1 MAPRGRL
8 VLRAALDALALAG
21 RALTRAALATT
32 LTVLTVLAALAWGA
46 APAAAATP
54 PSGTLTDAGGP
65 VSYTAGP
72 FFVSNASAQANGT
85 PICNTALQCDQFALT
100 VTLSPAVA
108 AANKVK
114 IQIQW
119 PLSTADFDLYV
130 FDSSNTL
137 VGQSATSNDP
147 ETVIL
152 PAVNG
157 AYTVLVAP
165 FDPAGQSFTGTIS
178 LVPIPVAPPPPP
190 GIAPRYQSYAAP
202 AGIAESSGEPS
213 ISIDWNPNN
222 GALRHGTVNTGGVDF
237 FTANENELRVSFDDC
252 SSPAHS
258 LWEDVTSPTEGVT
271 TLDPIGFG
279 DHVTGRIYQ
288 CQLSGGQSRIAFS
301 DDDGGTWT
309 QGQGGPADQ
318 GPDHET
324 LGGGPFAAGAPPHP
338 LYPRA
343 VYYCSQNVAGG
354 AECGLSLD
362 GGRTYLPGVDIF
374 TVTQCTGGI
383 HGHVKVAPDDGT
395 VYVPNS
401 SCATGGGTQGV
412 AVSRDNGVT
421 WTDFTVPG
429 SSGSGDPS
437 VGIGANG
444 TIYLGWQNGDG
455 HPHIAVSHDH
465 GQTWQNN
472 TDAGAALGIQN
483 SVFPVVVAG
492 DDNRAAFGFL
502 GTPTGGNYQDTTNFH
517 GIWHFYVAT
526 TFDGGNSWYLVD
538 ATPDDPVQV
547 GSICTG
553 GTTCGPDRN
562 LLDFND
568 ITIDQEGRVV
578 AAFADG
584 CVAPGCNAGSP
595 SSSSRSAKGT
605 VLRQSGGRRL
615 LAAFDPPEP
624 ARPPAPLLLA
634 AVRQAGAVTVTWEV
648 PDNGGTPLTGYK
660 VYRGTASG
668 GETLLATIG
677 PGKPAYL
684 DTTADPNT
692 KYFYR
697 VTAFNAQGEG
707 PFCGE
712 VSVVAGNVQSA
723 CVLPGITVITDPSGD
738 QTGAPANSE
747 LDILSVSLAEP
758 WLSSCSNQL
767 VFTMKV
773 NDLSVVP
780 PQAQWTIFFSRANG
794 TEYFVAMVSNGTG
807 NPTGVQFVYGHTST
821 GTGGVRQLTT
831 DGTADAGSG
840 FTSDGTITIVLSLAK
855 LTFNLNPPPPTL
867 PPPAPGD
874 TFGNIN
880 ALTQQTVGVLLLTID
895 STASAGYTLA
905 GNQACEP
912 SVPPVAQ
919 LVATPN
925 GGPAPLGVM
934 FDGSGS
940 TEPDLCDTITSYTF
954 DFGDGSPPV
963 TQAAP
968 TITHQYV
975 LDGEFPARLRVT
987 DSRGTAS
994 ANTAQ
999 QLISVEGGTPLC
1011 GGGGGG
1017 LCYYTLTPCRAF
1029 DSRSGSPLASGTQVA
1044 IQAGGT
1050 CGVPMSARAVSV
1062 NITVVGSTG
1071 NGYLSI
1077 YPDAMGGPPTT
1088 STIVFTSGQTRAN
1101 NAVSGLAAGGQ
1112 GTFIVR
1118 PSVGG
1123 GATVNVVVD
1132 VNGYFQ

>member
-1 MAPRGRL
+1 MKLATIAG
-8 VLRAALDALALAG
+8 ALLAI
-21 RALTRAALATT
+21 AALA
-32 LTVLTVLAALAWGA
+32 ALGPGAGA
-46 APAAAATP
+46 AFAATP

-65 VSYTAGP
+65 VTYTAGP
-72 FFVSNASAQANGT
+72 FFTSNASAQANGT
-85 PICNTALQCDQFALT
+85 PICNAALACDQFALT
-100 VTLSPAVA
+100 VSLSAPVA
-108 AANKVK
+108 AANKIK

-130 FDSSNTL
+130 FDAGNNL

-147 ETVIL
+147 ETVTL

-157 AYTVLVAP
+157 GYTVVVAP
-165 FDPAGQSFTGTIS
+165 FNPAGQSFTGTVS
-178 LVPIPVAPPPPP
+178 LLPIPAAPPPPP
-190 GIAPRYQSYAAP
+190 GIPPRYRSYAAP
-202 AGIAESSGEPS
+202 PGIAESSGEPS
-213 ISIDWNPNN
+213 ISVDWNPNN
-222 GALRHGTVNTGGVDF
+222 GALRHGTVNTGGAAF

-252 SSPAHS
+252 SSPARD
-258 LWEDVTSPTEGVT
+258 LWEDVTSSTEGVT

-301 DDDGGTWT
+301 DDDGGSWT

-362 GGRTYLPGVDIF
+362 GGRTYLAGVDIF

-421 WTDFTVPG
+421 WNDFTVPG

-437 VGIGANG
+437 VGIGAGG
-444 TIYLGWQNGDG
+444 TVYLGWQNSDG
-455 HPHIAVSHDH
+455 HPHVAVSHDH

-492 DDNRAAFGFL
+492 DDDRAAFGFL
-502 GTPTGGNYQDTTNFH
+502 GTPTGGNYQDSNNFH

-526 TFDGGNSWYLVD
+526 TYDGGGSWYLVD

-553 GTTCGPDRN
+553 GTTCGADRN

-568 ITIDQEGRVV
+568 VSIDREGRVV

-595 SSSSRSAKGT
+595 SSASRSAKGT
-605 VLRQSGGRRL
+605 VLRQAGGRRL
-615 LAAFDPPEP
+615 LHAFDPPEP
-624 ARPPAPLLLA
+624 AVPPAPLLLA
-634 AVRQAGAVTVTWEV
+634 AVRQAGGAVTVTWEV
-648 PDNGGTPLTGYK
+648 PDDGGTPLIAYR
-660 VYRGTASG
+660 VYRGTTSG

-677 PGKPAYL
+677 PGKPLYL
-684 DTTADPNT
+684 DSTAVPGT
-692 KYFYR
+692 GYFYR
-697 VTAFNAQGEG
+697 VSALNAQGEG

-712 VSVVAGNVQSA
+712 VAAAAGAVESA
-723 CVLPGITVITDPSGD
+723 CALPGITIITDPAGD

-747 LDILSVSLAEP
+747 LDIRSVSMAEP
-758 WLSSCSNQL
+758 WLNSCSDQL

-780 PQAQWTIFFSRANG
+780 PQARWTIFFSRANG
-794 TEYFVAMVSNGTG
+794 TEYFVAMLSDDTG
-807 NPTGVQFVYGHTST
+807 NPTGVSFVYGHTSL

-840 FTSDGTITIVLSLAK
+840 FTADGTITIVLSLSK
-855 LTFNLNPPPPTL
+855 LTFNLNPPPATL
-867 PPPAPGD
+867 PPPAPGE
-874 TFGNIN
+874 TFGNVN

-895 STASAGYTLA
+895 STGSGGYTLA
-905 GNQACEP
+905 GNRSCEP
-912 SVPPVAQ
+912 SSPPIAQ
-919 LVATPN
+919 LVATPKS
-925 GGPAPLGVM
+925 GPAPLMVS

-940 TEPDLCDTITSYTF
+940 TEPDLCDTISTYTF
-954 DFGDGSPPV
+954 DFGDGSAPV
-963 TQAAP
+963 TQAGA
-968 TITHQYV
+968 TIDHTYV
-975 LDGEFPARLRVT
+975 LDGEFPARLKVT

-999 QLISVEGGTPLC
+999 QLVSVEGGTPLC
-1011 GGGGGG
+1011 GAAGGF
-1017 LCYYTLTPCRAF
+1017 CFYTLPPCRVF
-1029 DSRSGSPLASGTQVA
+1029 DSRTAGTPLASGAQDA
-1044 IQAGGT
+1044 IQVGGT
-1050 CGVPMSARAVSV
+1050 CGVPMSAKAVAANV
-1062 NITVVGSTG
+1062 TVVGATG
-1071 NGYLSI
+1071 DGFLSA
-1077 YPDAMGGPPTT
+1077 YPDASSNPPTT
-1088 STIVFTSGQTRAN
+1088 STINFTAGRTLAN
-1101 NAVSGLAAGGQ
+1101 NLVSGLAKGGQ
-1112 GTFIVR
+1112 GTLVVL
-1118 PSVGG
+1118 PSL
-1123 GATVNVVVD
+1123 VNQGDVHVVID
-1132 VNGYFQ
+1132 VSGYFQ

>member
-1 MAPRGRL
+1 
-8 VLRAALDALALAG
+8 
-21 RALTRAALATT
+21 
-32 LTVLTVLAALAWGA
+32 
-46 APAAAATP
+46 
-54 PSGTLTDAGGP
+54 
-65 VSYTAGP
+65 
-72 FFVSNASAQANGT
+72 
-85 PICNTALQCDQFALT
+85 
-100 VTLSPAVA
+100 
-108 AANKVK
+108 
-114 IQIQW
+114 
-119 PLSTADFDLYV
+119 
-130 FDSSNTL
+130 
-137 VGQSATSNDP
+137 
-147 ETVIL
+147 
-152 PAVNG
+152 
-157 AYTVLVAP
+157 
-165 FDPAGQSFTGTIS
+165 
-178 LVPIPVAPPPPP
+178 
-190 GIAPRYQSYAAP
+190 
-202 AGIAESSGEPS
+202 
-213 ISIDWNPNN
+213 
-222 GALRHGTVNTGGVDF
+222 
-237 FTANENELRVSFDDC
+237 
-252 SSPAHS
+252 
-258 LWEDVTSPTEGVT
+258 
-271 TLDPIGFG
+271 
-279 DHVTGRIYQ
+279 
-288 CQLSGGQSRIAFS
+288 
-301 DDDGGTWT
+301 
-309 QGQGGPADQ
+309 
-318 GPDHET
+318 
-324 LGGGPFAAGAPPHP
+324 
-338 LYPRA
+338 
-343 VYYCSQNVAGG
+343 
-354 AECGLSLD
+354 
-362 GGRTYLPGVDIF
+362 
-374 TVTQCTGGI
+374 
-383 HGHVKVAPDDGT
+383 
-395 VYVPNS
+395 
-401 SCATGGGTQGV
+401 
-412 AVSRDNGVT
+412 
-421 WTDFTVPG
+421 
-429 SSGSGDPS
+429 
-437 VGIGANG
+437 
-444 TIYLGWQNGDG
+444 
-455 HPHIAVSHDH
+455 
-465 GQTWQNN
+465 
-472 TDAGAALGIQN
+472 
-483 SVFPVVVAG
+483 
-492 DDNRAAFGFL
+492 
-502 GTPTGGNYQDTTNFH
+502 
-517 GIWHFYVAT
+517 
-526 TFDGGNSWYLVD
+526 
-538 ATPDDPVQV
+538 
-547 GSICTG
+547 
-553 GTTCGPDRN
+553 
-562 LLDFND
+562 
-568 ITIDQEGRVV
+568 
-578 AAFADG
+578 
-584 CVAPGCNAGSP
+584 
-595 SSSSRSAKGT
+595 
-605 VLRQSGGRRL
+605 
-615 LAAFDPPEP
+615 
-624 ARPPAPLLLA
+624 
-634 AVRQAGAVTVTWEV
+634 
-648 PDNGGTPLTGYK
+648 
-660 VYRGTASG
+660 
-668 GETLLATIG
+668 
-677 PGKPAYL
+677 
-684 DTTADPNT
+684 
-692 KYFYR
+692 
-697 VTAFNAQGEG
+697 
-707 PFCGE
+707 
-712 VSVVAGNVQSA
+712 
-723 CVLPGITVITDPSGD
+723 
-738 QTGAPANSE
+738 
-747 LDILSVSLAEP
+747 
-758 WLSSCSNQL
+758 
-767 VFTMKV
+767 
-773 NDLSVVP
+773 
-780 PQAQWTIFFSRANG
+780 
-794 TEYFVAMVSNGTG
+794 MVSNGTG